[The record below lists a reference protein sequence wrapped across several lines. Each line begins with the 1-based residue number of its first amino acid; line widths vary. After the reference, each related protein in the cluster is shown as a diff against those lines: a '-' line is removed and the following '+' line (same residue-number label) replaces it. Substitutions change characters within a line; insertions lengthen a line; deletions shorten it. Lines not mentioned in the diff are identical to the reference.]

1 MNYCMYC
8 DEGFYETV
16 SWSFVLGIAGD
27 MHFCE
32 ECSSSLERIEGEIC
46 EICGRSFSLFP
57 EQYRQENRC
66 NDCIRWEEDDN
77 WRGVLVK
84 NRSLYVYN
92 DFLKELI
99 SRLKYRGDAELV
111 KGFRQELRK
120 IYLHEFKGFVVVPV
134 PLSQERHYE
143 RGFNQAQLLAELLG
157 VDVVHALKRVL
168 HEKKQSKKSRQE
180 RLEMKETIFELA
192 VDAKLTKGK
201 CVVLVDDVYT
211 TGATLRQAARV
222 LKEASALQ
230 VSSMTL
236 GR

>member
-1 MNYCMYC
+1 MNYCLYC

-16 SWSFVLGIAGD
+16 SWSFVLGIAGE

-32 ECSSSLERIEGEIC
+32 GCSSSLERIEGEIC

-66 NDCIRWEEDDN
+66 NDCIHWEEDVN

-111 KGFRQELRK
+111 MGFRQEFRK
-120 IYLHEFKGFVVVPV
+120 IYQHEFKGFVVVPV

-143 RGFNQAQLLAELLG
+143 RGFNQTQLLAELLG
-157 VDVVHALKRVL
+157 VEVEHALERVL

-192 VDAKLTKGK
+192 NNSKLVYGK
-201 CVVLVDDVYT
+201 SVVLVDDVYT
-211 TGATLRQAARV
+211 TGATLRQASRV
-222 LKEASALQ
+222 LKEGGALQ